1 MSDFDWNGCPVLLV
15 GTGPAAPL
23 EVARLIR
30 AGARVSVAGTAEQ
43 LCARGD
49 ALARVA
55 RRLGVKADPARES
68 VRTALEACTFVGA
81 EAADFD
87 ADAAA
92 SGAAAVVCAADDAA
106 ETKRWRA
113 LSRRHGKPF
122 STLRSGRP
130 GVALVGGG
138 PGDPQL
144 MTEAARQHLMRAD
157 VVLYDKLA
165 PTAVLEQLCPGA
177 LLVNVGKDPGH
188 HKMPQY
194 LIERAL
200 VEFARAGACVVRFKG
215 GDPFVFG
222 RGAEERR
229 TLQGEG
235 IEVTVVSG
243 ISSSIAVPAAAGIPV
258 TCRGINRSFTV
269 ISGHEVPAPDEL
281 EGLVKVGGTLVVLMG
296 LAHLPELMAGLVKH
310 GLDPELPA
318 AVVEKGSTQRQRVF
332 ASAARSIAR
341 VVSDEGVSSPA
352 IVVLGHVVEL
362 GDDLA
367 RLIERVSNERSEES
381 EPLKSPLTRGPTA
394 EPAAEIRDGGIPGRG
409 IRDGRIQEEPGTAS
423 STVKASE
430 KVLVAP
436 SDSLTGFVIAVT
448 ASRRAEDQAEAFE
461 RRGATVLKA
470 PTMRIVPTENDETL
484 HRASAQVI
492 EDKPGV
498 LLVTTG
504 HGVRGW
510 FEAAE
515 AGGTRSQLCAA
526 LEGADILVRGAK
538 ARGAIKSLGLVEQ
551 GVASQDSTSSLV
563 DLALSRGVADKHVV
577 FQQHGAVDH
586 AHVERL
592 ERAGARLTVV
602 QPYRWEQPR
611 DVAAVSQLMLAI
623 IKEHVNAVTFTSAP
637 AVEALFERAQ
647 KEGTM
652 EPLLEALRHRV
663 LSVAVGHVTAEPL
676 QRAGITPLIPDRPRM
691 GSLVRALTT
700 HLERQTV
707 DLPHTPF
714 GQVTLRGAHL
724 LCGERRV
731 ELPSHLANIT
741 RVVMQAAGDLVTR
754 QSIRREVPAAPSDHA
769 IDMAI
774 SRIRKLTGEPKL
786 ILTVP
791 KMGFRANVSL

>member
-1 MSDFDWNGCPVLLV
+1 MSDFDWNGCPILLV

-23 EVARLIR
+23 EAARLIR
-30 AGARVSVAGTAEQ
+30 AGALVSVAGTAQQ
-43 LCARGD
+43 LCARGQD
-49 ALARVA
+49 LARAA
-55 RRLGVKADPARES
+55 RRLGVEVDPAWEA
-68 VRTALEACTFVGA
+68 VRAALEACTFLGA
-81 EAADFD
+81 DTADFD
-87 ADAAA
+87 ADAAT
-92 SGAAAVVCAADDAA
+92 SGAAAVVCADDDAA

-144 MTEAARQHLMRAD
+144 MTEAARQHLLGAD

-188 HKMPQY
+188 HKMPQH

-229 TLQGEG
+229 TLQEEG
-235 IEVTVVSG
+235 IEVSVVSG

-296 LAHLPELMAGLVKH
+296 LAHLPELMAGLLKH

-318 AVVEKGSTQRQRVF
+318 AVIEKGSTERQRVF
-332 ASAARSIAR
+332 TSAARSIAG
-341 VVSDEGVSSPA
+341 VVFEEGVSSPA
-352 IVVLGHVVEL
+352 IIVLGRVVEL

-367 RLIERVSNERSEES
+367 RVIEGISAEPPQEL
-381 EPLKSPLTRGPTA
+381 EPLKSPLTHDA
-394 EPAAEIRDGGIPGRG
+394 FV
-409 IRDGRIQEEPGTAS
+409 EPGARAQESRLQEARIEAAPGAVS
-423 STVKASE
+423 S
-430 KVLVAP
+430 
-436 SDSLTGFVIAVT
+436 SDSLTGFVIGVT
-448 ASRRAEDQAEAFE
+448 ASRRAEDQADAFE

-484 HRASAQVI
+484 RRASAKVI
-492 EDKPGV
+492 EGKPDL

-515 AGGTRSQLCAA
+515 AGGVRAQLCAA
-526 LEGADILVRGAK
+526 LKGADILVRGAK

-551 GVASQDSTSSLV
+551 GVAVQDSTSSLV
-563 DLALSRGVADKHVV
+563 DLALARGVAGQHVV
-577 FQQHGAVDH
+577 FQQHGATDH
-586 AHVERL
+586 AQLKRL
-592 ERAGARLTVV
+592 EQAGARLSVI
-602 QPYRWEQPR
+602 QPYRWEQPK
-611 DVAAVSQLMLAI
+611 DAAAVSALI
-623 IKEHVNAVTFTSAP
+623 VSVIKEHLDAVTFTSAP
-637 AVEALFERAQ
+637 AVEALFERARLD
-647 KEGTM
+647 GTY
-652 EPLLEALRHRV
+652 EPLIEALRHRV
-663 LSVAVGHVTAEPL
+663 LSVAVGDVTAEPL
-676 QRAGITPLIPDRPRM
+676 TRLGISPLIPDRPRM
-691 GSLVRALTT
+691 GSMIRILVN
-700 HLERQTV
+700 HLEQRSVT
-707 DLPHTPF
+707 LPQTPF
-714 GQVTLRGAHL
+714 GEVNLRGAQL
-724 LCGERRV
+724 RCGPHEV
-731 ELPSHLANIT
+731 TLPHHLASIT
-741 RVVMQAAGDLVTR
+741 RVILRASGDVVTR
-754 QSIRREVPAAPSDHA
+754 QSIRREIPTAPSDHA
-769 IDMAI
+769 IDMAM

-791 KMGFRANVSL
+791 KMGFRANVGV